1 MKILFTFWVVLLCLT
16 GAQVFAADAKDISSI
31 ESFDL
36 DSKVLG
42 EKRHILVHLPQ
53 SYAKGQSRFPVL
65 YLTDAETQMLHT
77 SGTVDF
83 LARANSMP
91 EMVVVGITHSDR
103 MHDLTPTHSTGPMEK
118 TSGGADKFLQ
128 FLEEELIPTINQRYR
143 TAPYKVFAGHSLGGL
158 FAIHTYLSHPKTF
171 DAYIAVSPSLWWD
184 GRLLLN
190 RAEAA
195 FAERKAEGTVFLA
208 LGDEGKL
215 MQEPF
220 DRFKAILEK
229 AAGPDLHLS
238 TQAFDDENHVSV
250 VLRAHYQGLKQVFN
264 GWREPRDITFQ
275 QMQEH
280 YAAWSK
286 RLGYSIIV
294 PEQSANGLGYS
305 LMEQDKFDEAI
316 AVMAWNTRTYP
327 ASANTY
333 DSLCEVL
340 TNAAKLAEAKTLCEK
355 AVDVAQASND
365 PLFSEFKQHLVD
377 LNARILKKGQ

>member
-1 MKILFTFWVVLLCLT
+1 MTTSFKYLICLLWLT
-16 GAQVFAADAKDISSI
+16 SAMAFAADAKDISSI

-91 EMVVVGITHSDR
+91 EMVVVGITHADR

-128 FLEEELIPTINQRYR
+128 FLEEELIPAINQRYR

-158 FAIHTYLSHPKTF
+158 FAIHAYLSHPKTF

-195 FAERKAEGTVFLA
+195 FADRKAAGVVFLA
-208 LGDEGKL
+208 VGDEGKL
-215 MQEPF
+215 LRQPF
-220 DRFKAILEK
+220 DGFKAILEK
-229 AAGPDLHLS
+229 SAGPDLHWS
-238 TQAFDDENHVSV
+238 SQAFDDETHVSV

-275 QMQEH
+275 QLQDH
-280 YAAWSK
+280 YATWSK
-286 RLGYSIIV
+286 RLGYSIMV
-294 PEQSANGLGYS
+294 PEQSANELGYS

-316 AVMAWNTRTYP
+316 NVLTWNTRNYP

-340 TNAAKLAEAKTLCEK
+340 TGAAKLAEAKTQCEK
-355 AVDVAQASND
+355 AVNVGQASND

-377 LNARILKKGQ
+377 LNARILKKDQ